1 MKIDYTK
8 YLYSFIITI
17 AIFATA
23 IFASKFFNNQ
33 RVENVKSIQ
42 DNIAINILSIE
53 TQFDLLKEVPC
64 SNLDSNILSDELS
77 KIGERLSYLESNR
90 GSDDSEVIYLKKYY
104 SLLEIKDYLLTKR
117 LSEKCANKK
126 IAYLIYIYSN
136 NKNCE
141 SCNKQSLVLTALR
154 QKYPE
159 LRVYSFDYDLELSA
173 IETLKKAYKVP
184 ASFPIIIIDDKV
196 RSGYIDREALD
207 AALPN
212 SIKSTSTDKTLEKS
226 SKTTY
231 KNIKT
236 TTTVKIKALSFL
248 YE

>member
-1 MKIDYTK
+1 MKIAYTK
-8 YLYSFIITI
+8 YLYSLIITI

-33 RVENVKSIQ
+33 RVDNIKSIQ

-64 SNLDSNILSDELS
+64 SNLDSNILSEELI
-77 KIGERLSYLESNR
+77 KIGERLSYIESNR
-90 GSDDSEVIYLKKYY
+90 GVDDKEVIYLKKYY

-117 LSEKCANKK
+117 LSEKCVNKK
-126 IAYLIYIYSN
+126 IAYIIYLYSN

-141 SCNKQSLVLTALR
+141 SCNKQSLVLTAMR

-159 LRVYSFDYDLELSA
+159 LRVYSFDYDLDLSS

-184 ASFPIIIIDDKV
+184 ETFPIIIVDDKV
-196 RSGYIDREALD
+196 ISGYIDKDTLEK
-207 AALPN
+207 ALPN
-212 SIKSTSTDKTLEKS
+212 SIKSTSTEKILDKNK
-226 SKTTY
+226 KATT
-231 KNIKT
+231 
-236 TTTVKIKALSFL
+236 S

>member
-8 YLYSFIITI
+8 YLYSLIITI

-42 DNIAINILSIE
+42 DNIAINILSTE

-77 KIGERLSYLESNR
+77 KIGERLSYLENNR
-90 GSDDSEVIYLKKYY
+90 GADDSEVIYLKKYY

-117 LSEKCANKK
+117 LSEKCVNKK
-126 IAYLIYIYSN
+126 IAYVIYIYSN

-141 SCNKQSLVLTALR
+141 TCNKQSLVLTAMR
-154 QKYPE
+154 EKYPE
-159 LRVYSFDYDLELSA
+159 LRVYSFDYDLDLSA

-184 ASFPIIIIDDKV
+184 ATFPIIIIDDKV
-196 RSGYIDREALD
+196 MSGYMDKDVLD
-207 AALPN
+207 AALPL
-212 SIKSTSTDKTLEKS
+212 SIKSTTTKSTMTKSATTSTTNKKIKTLS
-226 SKTTY
+226 Y
-231 KNIKT
+231 YINN
-236 TTTVKIKALSFL
+236 
-248 YE
+248 

>member
-8 YLYSFIITI
+8 YLYSLIITV

-33 RVENVKSIQ
+33 RVDNVKSIQ

-64 SNLDSNILSDELS
+64 SNLDSNILSEELS

-90 GSDDSEVIYLKKYY
+90 GADDAEVIYLKKYY

-117 LSEKCANKK
+117 LSEKCVNKK
-126 IAYLIYIYSN
+126 IAYVIYIYSN

-141 SCNKQSLVLTALR
+141 SCNKQSLVLTAMR
-154 QKYPE
+154 EKYPE

-173 IETLKKAYKVP
+173 LETLKKAYKVP
-184 ASFPIIIIDDKV
+184 ATFPIIIIDDKV
-196 RSGYIDREALD
+196 ISGYMDKDALD
-207 AALPN
+207 SALPA
-212 SIKSTSTDKTLEKS
+212 SIKSTSTEKVIDKS
-226 SKTTY
+226 
-231 KNIKT
+231 IKT
-236 TTTVKIKALSFL
+236 INKDNKAI
-248 YE
+248 